1 MKKSSLV
8 AFIVVIFLTA
18 IFVDC
23 VTPKAQAARSLTP
36 AQMQEM
42 KVRIARKRAVKR
54 HEEAEASRIAKL
66 AKTLSQSPRFRK
78 LVNDKLAEKRKAQIE
93 QAEKAR
99 IEQARTDRNRIYL
112 RKGVKNSES
121 IVYYHSKMEAKK
133 AEVKK
138 LLRELAVLQKILNEL
153 VVETVRAE
161 PGIDLSGLLS
171 LSDPNYIDDPNVVT
185 IAIVE
190 GTAPTPTRSKPTES
204 KPTFK
209 SAPVETAKPETL
221 FIDLKARN

>member
-1 MKKSSLV
+1 MWFSFLVIISLNLGSLGFSV
-8 AFIVVIFLTA
+8 R
-18 IFVDC
+18 D
-23 VTPKAQAARSLTP
+23 AQAARSLSP

-42 KVRIARKRAVKR
+42 KIRVARKREVKR
-54 HEEAEASRIAKL
+54 HIEAEAKRIAKL
-66 AKTLSQSPRFRK
+66 AKTLSQSPKFRK
-78 LVNDKLAEKRKAQIE
+78 LVNDKLAERR
-93 QAEKAR
+93 KAR